1 MKRKAFRLVV
11 ILATISITG
20 IVAIQIFWIR
30 KAFDLGEKQFTHNVN
45 IALLNSVST
54 LCELNGNAISPD
66 PIEQLST
73 NYFIVNLNNRISP
86 DILESVLK
94 SEFVK
99 REIAS
104 DFEYGIFDCANEV
117 MVYGNYVSLE
127 NNDRKASQ
135 VKFPVLAKD
144 AYYFGVLFPNKSE
157 DIVGQMWIWIFSS
170 SILVIVVV
178 FFGYTLFVILRQK
191 QLSEIQADFIN
202 NMTHEFR
209 TPISTISLSSEVLK
223 SADILKTPDRLHNYA
238 NIINLEATRLQT
250 QVDRVLQIA
259 SLDDGDVQLS
269 KEKTDI
275 HSLMVTASENL
286 RLAISKKNGKIIF
299 EELASEC
306 EIFVDRLHFTN
317 IIYNLLDNALKY
329 SHDAPLIVLRTK
341 NTDNGIQVTIEDNGQ
356 GMTKEQLN
364 LIFMKFYRVPEG
376 NLHNVKGFGLGLYY
390 VRLIVE
396 AHNGSIQVKS
406 EPEKGTTFII
416 TLPIQ

>member
-1 MKRKAFRLVV
+1 MNRKAFRLVV

-20 IVAIQIFWIR
+20 IIAIQIFWIR

-54 LCELNGNAISPD
+54 LCELNGNEISPD

-99 REIAS
+99 REISS

-127 NNDRKASQ
+127 NADKKVSP
-135 VKFPVLAKD
+135 VKFPILEKD
-144 AYYFGVLFPNKSE
+144 AYYFGVYFPNKSV
-157 DIVGQMWIWIFSS
+157 DIVGQMRIWIFSS

-178 FFGYTLFVILRQK
+178 FFSYTLFVILRQK
-191 QLSEIQADFIN
+191 QLSEIQTDFIN
-202 NMTHEFR
+202 NMTHEFK

-223 SADILKTPDRLHNYA
+223 SADIVNKPERLQNYA
-238 NIINLEATRLQT
+238 NIIHLEATRLQK

-259 SLDDGDVQLS
+259 SLDDGDIQLS
-269 KEKTDI
+269 KENTDI
-275 HSLMVTASENL
+275 HSLMVTACENL
-286 RLAISKKNGKIIF
+286 RLAISNKQGKIIF
-299 EELASEC
+299 EERADISH
-306 EIFVDRLHFTN
+306 ISVDKLHFTN
-317 IIYNLLDNALKY
+317 VIYNLLDNALKY
-329 SHDAPLIVLRTK
+329 SHGEPLITLKTK
-341 NTDNGIQVTIEDNGQ
+341 NTDDGIEITIEDNGK
-356 GMTKEQLN
+356 GMSKEQLN
-364 LIFMKFYRVPEG
+364 LIFEKFYRVPEG

-390 VRLIVE
+390 VRLIID
-396 AHNGSIQVKS
+396 AHNGSIQVQS
-406 EPEKGTTFII
+406 EPEKGTVFTI
-416 TLPIQ
+416 TLPIK